1 MMRLTKYLFCVLS
14 LFFVVGCSSLKINI
28 AEFESMLD
36 NKLDHMIKISEN
48 ELTNIYGIDLAAFK
62 EYTFKRSYTE
72 PSNIYVLVLPSDS
85 NRQAKKEV
93 NKFFEYL
100 EKYSSNTDK
109 KRIKNRYVKSIDDY
123 FVFLVTDNNK
133 ELYKEIKEN
142 LMKDN

>member
-1 MMRLTKYLFCVLS
+1 M
-14 LFFVVGCSSLKINI
+14 
-28 AEFESMLD
+28 
-36 NKLDHMIKISEN
+36 NKTSI
-48 ELTNIYGIDLAAFK
+48 K

-100 EKYSSNTDK
+100 EKYSSDTDK

-123 FVFLVTDNNK
+123 FVFLVTDNNN